1 LAQVK
6 AIAERQRLALLKEE
20 EDKKRVDAETKR
32 KLDQDRAGRSRRPGA
47 LFRDCYNDDPVRNR
61 TCPEMVVVPAGE
73 FVMGSNDGDAEKPAH
88 RVVIQQP
95 FAVGKFEV
103 TFEEWDVCVADGG
116 CNSNPNPDDR
126 GWGRGRRP
134 VINVSWN
141 DAREYVLWLAH
152 RTGKPYRLLTEAE
165 WEYAARAGSRA
176 KYTWG
181 DEAGKNRANCRG
193 CSSQWDDKHTAPVG
207 VFQSNAFGLHDMH
220 GNVWEWV
227 EDCWHVD
234 YTGAPKDGTAWLA
247 ACTDNL
253 RVLRG
258 GSWADGAHSA
268 RSSNRGRN
276 SAERRGVPTGF
287 RVARTL
293 D

>member
-1 LAQVK
+1 
-6 AIAERQRLALLKEE
+6 
-20 EDKKRVDAETKR
+20 
-32 KLDQDRAGRSRRPGA
+32 
-47 LFRDCYNDDPVRNR
+47 
-61 TCPEMVVVPAGE
+61 M
-73 FVMGSNDGDAEKPAH
+73 
-88 RVVIQQP
+88 
-95 FAVGKFEV
+95 
-103 TFEEWDVCVADGG
+103 
-116 CNSNPNPDDR
+116 
-126 GWGRGRRP
+126 
-134 VINVSWN
+134 INVSWN
-141 DAREYVLWLAH
+141 DAKEYVRWLAH

-193 CSSQWDDKHTAPVG
+193 CGSQWDDKHTAPFG
-207 VFQSNAFGLHDMH
+207 VFQANAFGLHDMH

-276 SAERRGVPTGF
+276 SAERRSVPTGF